1 MTHSCNL
8 AKGTSSDLPYFA
20 TSFHI
25 ELNNSCRSTK
35 LCSCQEHK
43 QEPIHNFV
51 NIKNNGLKYFLD
63 DQSMV
68 KAYLSKVENFRT
80 STSTATKYIVHI

>member
-51 NIKNNGLKYFLD
+51 YQKNNGLKYFLKD
-63 DQSMV
+63 H
-68 KAYLSKVENFRT
+68 SKVNSVQEACVKCFE
-80 STSTATKYIVHI
+80 VHVLEFEILPII